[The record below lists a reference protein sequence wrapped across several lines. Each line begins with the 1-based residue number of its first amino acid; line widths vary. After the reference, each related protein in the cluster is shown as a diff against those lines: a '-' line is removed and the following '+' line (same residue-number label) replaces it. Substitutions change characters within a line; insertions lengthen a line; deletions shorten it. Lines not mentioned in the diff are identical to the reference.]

1 MLGLVFTE
9 LLDMIESRY
18 SPELANR
25 VRQRSELT
33 HGGAYTTIGYYP
45 PQEIL
50 RIFASLSDET
60 GQPADTMIRAFG
72 HHLLERFAGAFPDLF
87 AGKPTL
93 YDFLAS
99 IEGHVHS
106 EVQKVY
112 PEARLPRMQVL
123 ARGPGHLHLA
133 YHSPQ
138 RMEVFATGLLEGAAH
153 FYGEPQ
159 AIRIATDASLAPDT
173 LVFELS
179 ART

>member
-18 SPELANR
+18 SPELADR
-25 VRQRSELT
+25 VRRRSALT
-33 HGGAYTTIGYYP
+33 HGGAYTTTGYYP
-45 PQEIL
+45 HQEIL

-60 GQPADTMIRAFG
+60 GQPTDTMIRAFG
-72 HHLLERFAGAFPDLF
+72 HHLLERFASAYPDLF

-99 IEGHVHS
+99 IETHVHS
-106 EVQKVY
+106 EVHKVY
-112 PEARLPRMQVL
+112 PEARLPRLQVL
-123 ARGPGHLHLA
+123 TRGPDHLRLA

-138 RMEVFATGLLEGAAH
+138 RMEVLATGLIEGAADL
-153 FYGEPQ
+153 YGEPQ
-159 AIRIATDASLAPDT
+159 AIRVATDSSLAPDM

-179 ART
+179 ALT